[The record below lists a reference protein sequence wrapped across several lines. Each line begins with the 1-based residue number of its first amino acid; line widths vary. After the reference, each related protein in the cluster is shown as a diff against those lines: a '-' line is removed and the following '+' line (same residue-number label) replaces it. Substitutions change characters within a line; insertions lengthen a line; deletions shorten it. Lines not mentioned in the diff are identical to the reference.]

1 MHPYLGGRQEGSGG
15 GVPRATAGG
24 QGASGMETCASQV
37 SLFGYSHSKA
47 GVNRVPVPRA
57 RSSAGGVYN
66 QAPRKC
72 VGPSVGPS
80 VVSI

>member
-1 MHPYLGGRQEGSGG
+1 MVGSPEPPLE
-15 GVPRATAGG
+15 VR
-24 QGASGMETCASQV
+24 GASGMETCASQV
-37 SLFGYSHSKA
+37 SLFGYSYSKA

-80 VVSI
+80 VVSM